1 MDRTKRLFALVEN
14 LRARR
19 KGVTAE
25 VLAERFGVSVRT
37 IYRDLDA
44 IREGVVPVHAEAGPG
59 GGYRIDAS
67 YTIPPLVLQ
76 PREAALLLAILRF
89 ARAARWVPFLETLEA
104 LEDKIVAL
112 LPKAVAADV
121 DGRASELVFLGI
133 PTLPLRPAVR
143 KALEEA
149 WFSKAT
155 VTVDYEAQNG
165 ERHTWEGPLLRIFS
179 DRQAIRVCLRLAD
192 GTEKALRGD
201 RILRLRPLRP
211 VSEPR
216 GAGSFPP

>member
-1 MDRTKRLFALVEN
+1 
-14 LRARR
+14 LRGRR
-19 KGVTAE
+19 G
-25 VLAERFGVSVRT
+25 
-37 IYRDLDA
+37 
-44 IREGVVPVHAEAGPG
+44 
-59 GGYRIDAS
+59 
-67 YTIPPLVLQ
+67 
-76 PREAALLLAILRF
+76 
-89 ARAARWVPFLETLEA
+89 VPFLETLEA

-121 DGRASELVFLGI
+121 DGRANELVFLGI

-165 ERHTWEGPLLRIFS
+165 ERHTLEGPLLRIFS

-201 RILRLRPLRP
+201 RILRLRPL
-211 VSEPR
+211 SEPR
-216 GAGSFPP
+216 GAGSFPR